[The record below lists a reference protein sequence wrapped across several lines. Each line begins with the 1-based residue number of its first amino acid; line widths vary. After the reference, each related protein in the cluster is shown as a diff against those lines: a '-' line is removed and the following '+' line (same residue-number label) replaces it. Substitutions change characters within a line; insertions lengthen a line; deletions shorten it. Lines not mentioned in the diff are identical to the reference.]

1 MTIKNTSNLVLLST
15 LTLIISCGQMP
26 ERLDCG
32 TDSDLSIDQRIES
45 CNETKTLSNGQKLN
59 LIARKY
65 VQPMPES
72 SSSVENNQH
81 FGEVQEFYKDPNTGL
96 IWQTSI
102 NYQALSQQD
111 AKKICDNKKALN
123 LKWRLPTQ
131 TEYLTL
137 GNYVKNGTLL
147 SQNHQIDEIFEPS
160 FDKKLIGKFSF
171 WTSSSLGANKNKQA
185 LIINSVDTQPKNANH
200 AESFLVQCVSDGT
213 PQPEEKKKEDNNKKE
228 PPKKK

>member
-1 MTIKNTSNLVLLST
+1 MNNKNTSHLVLLST
-15 LTLIISCGQMP
+15 LTLITSCGQMP

-32 TDSDLSIDQRIES
+32 TDSDLSIEQRIES

-65 VQPMPES
+65 VQPTPES

-81 FGEVQEFYKDPNTGL
+81 FGEVQEFHKDPHTGL

-102 NYQALSQQD
+102 NYKALSQQD

-131 TEYLTL
+131 TEYLSL
-137 GNYVKNGTLL
+137 GNPGKDGILE
-147 SQNHQIDEIFEPS
+147 SQNHQINEIFETS

-171 WTSSSLGANKNKQA
+171 WTSSSVGANKKKQA
-185 LIINSVDTQPKNANH
+185 LIINSASTQLENANQ
-200 AESFLVQCVSDGT
+200 ADSFLVQCVSDGT
-213 PQPEEKKKEDNNKKE
+213 SQPEEKKKEDNNKKE
-228 PPKKK
+228 SPKKK